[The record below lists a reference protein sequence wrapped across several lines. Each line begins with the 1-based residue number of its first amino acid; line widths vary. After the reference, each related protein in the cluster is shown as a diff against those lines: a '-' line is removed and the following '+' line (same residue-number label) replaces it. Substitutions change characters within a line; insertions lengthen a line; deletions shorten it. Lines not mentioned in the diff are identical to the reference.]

1 MFTSEKPYQTDR
13 YAGGPGFETVGL
25 PGGGGCQGEVSNEF
39 VVT

>member
-1 MFTSEKPYQTDR
+1 MFTLEKLYQTDR

-25 PGGGGCQGEVSNEF
+25 AGNGGFQGEVSHKF

>member
-13 YAGGPGFETVGL
+13 YAGGPGFEIGL
-25 PGGGGCQGEVSNEF
+25 PGSGGYQGEVSHDF